1 MNYSSYEFRS
11 KKYIYFLTLHANLG
25 ALVGGMFFVA
35 LNACIWEVV
44 KNFDDKFSESF
55 DWALL
60 SSAIPFG
67 AIFGA
72 WSSSYFA
79 ARKGRRTTLIVSDLV
94 AIIGCLFSVSSSLG
108 MMTFGRLICG
118 FVAGINWTII
128 PLYVREISPPD
139 LSGRSGAFFRIMF
152 CAGMVLT
159 FILALFLENPP
170 TAADNMWRV
179 IFLVPILFC
188 IIRVVIFIL
197 SVQMDTPRYYMARD
211 DEDNALLA
219 LAQIYKQ
226 EQVESIYR
234 RENRFEDVRS
244 FRDIW
249 SGKYQRQFMIVF
261 LLIFVD
267 EFMGTNALSFYSTD
281 IFLNEEKAYSKPTFF
296 VDVRIFNVIFV
307 TVRLGTTL
315 IGTVL
320 IDRIGRRPLIL
331 YGTLLTT
338 IVGILVSISSSLHY
352 YIQEKVLI
360 VIFTGLQTLSL
371 NLVLPIYSAE
381 LLPTFGIGL
390 QVIFQMMCLLI
401 VTWVFPFLVSINFGF
416 MIFTAVGLF
425 SFIPMF
431 KLIKETKGKTL
442 NEIYRLFHAERDSGL
457 LDEEV
462 VEEPFSLSPTWR
474 Y

>member
-1 MNYSSYEFRS
+1 
-11 KKYIYFLTLHANLG
+11 
-25 ALVGGMFFVA
+25 MFYVA
-35 LNACIWEVV
+35 LNACIWEVIE
-44 KNFDDKFSESF
+44 NLGGDNFSETF

-72 WSSSYFA
+72 WGSSYFA
-79 ARKGRRTTLIVSDLV
+79 SKEGRRKTLIVADLI
-94 AIIGCLFSVSSSLG
+94 AIPGCLLSISSSMG
-108 MMTFGRLICG
+108 IMTIGRLICG
-118 FVAGINWTII
+118 LVAGANFTII

-152 CAGMVLT
+152 CAGMVFT
-159 FILALFLENPP
+159 FLLSYMLAIPP
-170 TAADNMWRV
+170 TAEDQMWKL
-179 IFLVPILFC
+179 IFLAPILFC
-188 IIRVVIFIL
+188 VIRTVVFIFR
-197 SVQMDTPRYYMARD
+197 VQMETPRFYMARD

-219 LAQIYKQ
+219 LSTIYKQ
-226 EQVESIYR
+226 EQVESIFE
-234 RENRFEDVRS
+234 RENKFEDVRS
-244 FRDIW
+244 WKDLW
-249 SGKYQRQFMIVF
+249 KGKFQRQFAVVF

-267 EFMGTNALSFYSTD
+267 EFMGTNALSFYSSD
-281 IFLNEEKAYSKPTFF
+281 IFLDKEKSFNEKTLFS
-296 VDVRIFNVIFV
+296 DLRNFNLIFV
-307 TVRLGTTL
+307 SVRLMTTFIGTT
-315 IGTVL
+315 L

-338 IVGILVSISSSLHY
+338 ITGILISVSYALNF

-381 LLPTFGIGL
+381 LLPTYGIGL
-390 QVIFQMMCLLI
+390 QVMFQMLCTMI
-401 VTWVFPFLVSINFGF
+401 ITSVFPFLVNVNFGF
-416 MIFTAVGLF
+416 MIFTAVGVF

-431 KLIKETKGKTL
+431 KMVKETKGKTL

-462 VEEPFSLSPTWR
+462 VDQFSLSPSWR